1 MKFNA
6 LSKICLAAFMI
17 IALAAFLSCENDQQ
31 KFVREREAKE
41 RTIGDPIK
49 QLAVKIGEYYDLK
62 FPENIQDKPKL
73 KPKFAIVHNYKAT
86 TDYSKMTIYPQFD
99 GFHYLNSDL
108 IELIEADPVRFSKER
123 SLFGFS
129 ESELAQ
135 NTSEIATTI
144 KINCGNDKY
153 LGNSKRI
160 TRNKAGKQTGSQ
172 VEFSYETV
180 CKVSVFDMAEKLL
193 IAEKTFSNETLAEV
207 KKESPTANT
216 NNESWKI
223 PKQLSEYISEYL
235 SDLKK
240 N

>member
-1 MKFNA
+1 MCILAFVIIGISL
-6 LSKICLAAFMI
+6 LS
-17 IALAAFLSCENDQQ
+17 SCENEQQ
-31 KFVREREAKE
+31 KFVRERESKE
-41 RTIGDPIK
+41 RTIGYPIK

-62 FPENIQDKPKL
+62 FPENIKGKPKL
-73 KPKFAIVHNYKAT
+73 KSKFAIVHNYKAT
-86 TDYSKMTIYPQFD
+86 IDYTSMTVYPQFD
-99 GFHYLNSDL
+99 GFHYINSDL
-108 IELIEADPVRFSKER
+108 TQLIEADPVLFSKEP

-144 KINCGNDKY
+144 KINCGNGKY

-223 PKQLSEYISEYL
+223 PKQLSEYISDYL
-235 SDLKK
+235 CDLKK